1 MGNRSLKFESKGLSF
16 DEIMRKVVR
25 IALESTLKCWHLA
38 CYAALIGLATNGLL
52 ADTPSFD
59 GTAKPF
65 FARYCTGCHGFEKQ
79 KADLNLERFD
89 ASAELYKERELW
101 ETVRDL
107 VVEREMPPEEKK
119 QPSEEERIQLVQF
132 INEEL
137 AKFDCDEIS
146 QPGRVTMRRL
156 NRAEYDNTIR
166 DLMGIDFKAS
176 TDFPLDEVGYGFDNI
191 GDVLSLSPI
200 LMEKYLTA
208 AEKIVSKAIVT
219 EIPVWPPQQKLEAE
233 TFRSRAEDI
242 VRAEDNVMGFYR
254 EGTATKLF
262 RVKESGTYHLKIR
275 AYGQQAGPDPARLSI
290 RLNRAAA
297 QVIDIP
303 AYDTKPAIYTV
314 PIQLQANSHRLEL
327 GYTNNYNRQDHPDP
341 ALNGDRNLFV
351 DYVIIEGPTEM
362 QAPPLPQSHRQIFT
376 ETPQVGKELESAERI
391 LRPFLLRAFRR
402 PATEAE
408 LKKLLEITEYVLE
421 EDGSFE
427 ESIQVAIQAILVSPS
442 FLYRTELDSRSED
455 ETEGNE
461 RSLNPFEFASRLSYF
476 LWSSMP
482 DQELFDLAA
491 SGELLK
497 PDTISTQVK
506 RMLTDPKSDALAT
519 NFAGQWLQFRNLD
532 SVTPDPDLFPSFDDT
547 LRASMR
553 RESELFFGAI
563 MREDRSILEFLDA
576 DFSFIDQR
584 LAEHYNLQ
592 GDFSDEFQRVRFDPR
607 SPRGGILTQAS
618 TLALTANPTRTSPV
632 IRGKW
637 VLEQIL
643 GTPPPPPPPNVEE
656 LEESK
661 EAAASASL
669 RERLEIHR
677 SKPECATCHS
687 KMDPIG
693 FAFENF
699 DAIGAWRD
707 LDGNFP
713 IDASGELPDGRQFD
727 GAKSLISLL
736 KGEETFIRTI
746 TEKMLTFALGRGLEY
761 YDKCATDEIVA
772 QLIADELR
780 FSALVEAIVMSEP
793 FQKVSL
799 TNESL

>member
-1 MGNRSLKFESKGLSF
+1 MRNIAHTGLKPSISGCLLGLSLVF
-16 DEIMRKVVR
+16 TSLTPCLK
-25 IALESTLKCWHLA
+25 AESAGFMSVASPLLK
-38 CYAALIGLATNGLL
+38 
-52 ADTPSFD
+52 
-59 GTAKPF
+59 K
-65 FARYCTGCHGFEKQ
+65 YCINCHGFDKQ
-79 KADLNLERFD
+79 KADLNLEKYGAND
-89 ASAELYKERELW
+89 ELYKEREIW

-107 VVEREMPPEEKK
+107 LTEREMPPEDEA
-119 QPSEEERIQLVQF
+119 QPTEEERVKLVQF

-146 QPGRVTMRRL
+146 RPGRVTMRRL

-166 DLMGIDFKAS
+166 DLMGIDFKPSA
-176 TDFPLDEVGYGFDNI
+176 DFPLDEVGYGFDNI

-200 LMEKYLTA
+200 LMEKYLRA
-208 AEKIVSKAIVT
+208 AEQVVTKAIVT
-219 EIPVWPPQQKLEAE
+219 DIPVWPPQQKLEAE
-233 TFRSRAEDI
+233 SFRSRDQDI

-262 RVKESGTYHLKIR
+262 RVEDGGTYQLKIR

-290 RLNRAAA
+290 RINRRASK
-297 QVIDIP
+297 VIDIP
-303 AYDTKPAIYTV
+303 AFDTKPTIYTI
-314 PIQLQANSHRLEL
+314 PIELPASSHRLEL
-327 GYTNNYNRQDHPDP
+327 GYTNNYNQQNDP
-341 ALNGDRNLFV
+341 ISDLNGDRNLFV
-351 DYVIIEGPTEM
+351 DYVIIEGPLEK
-362 QAPPLPQSHRQIFT
+362 APPSLPQSHRQIFS
-376 ETPQVGKELESAERI
+376 ETPKKGKELETAER
-391 LRPFLLRAFRR
+391 LLSSFLLRAYRR
-402 PATEAE
+402 PGTDAEIKDLLALVDYVSEQDAT
-408 LKKLLEITEYVLE
+408 
-421 EDGSFE
+421 FE
-427 ESIQVAIQAILVSPS
+427 EAIQVAIQAVLASPS
-442 FLYRTELDSRSED
+442 FLYRTELDSRADADQTASSR
-455 ETEGNE
+455 T
-461 RSLNPFEFASRLSYF
+461 LNPFEFASRLSYF

-482 DQELFDLAA
+482 DDKLLELAG
-491 SGELLK
+491 SGALMEA
-497 PDTISTQVK
+497 DTIEKQVK
-506 RMLTDPKSDALAT
+506 RMLADEKANALIT

-532 SVTPDPDLFPSFDDT
+532 TITPDPDLFPSFSDE
-547 LRASMR
+547 LRDSMR
-553 RESELFFGAI
+553 QESELFFGAI

-576 DFSFIDQR
+576 DFSYVDQR
-584 LAEHYNLQ
+584 LASHYNLE
-592 GDFSDEFQRVRFDPR
+592 GTFSDEFQRVNFAPR

-661 EAAASASL
+661 EAVASASL

-677 SKPECATCHS
+677 AKAECATCHS

-713 IDASGELPDGRQFD
+713 IDPSGELPDGRRFN
-727 GAKSLISLL
+727 GARELINIL
-736 KGEETFIRTI
+736 KTEETFVRTI

-761 YDKCATDEIVA
+761 YDKCATDEITA
-772 QLIADELR
+772 ILIESDHQ
-780 FSALVEAIVMSEP
+780 FSALVKAIVLSEP

-799 TNESL
+799 QNESL